1 MKYVQIIDDVVVSE
15 FSCPQDE
22 KAWPGAQT
30 VEDDD
35 ERYIKYVEKLSS
47 IANVIVTDSDS

>member
-1 MKYVQIIDDVVVSE
+1 MKFVQIIDDVVVSE

-35 ERYIKYVEKLSS
+35 ERYVNYLGRLSS
-47 IANVIVTDSDS
+47 IKNSIAQVAD